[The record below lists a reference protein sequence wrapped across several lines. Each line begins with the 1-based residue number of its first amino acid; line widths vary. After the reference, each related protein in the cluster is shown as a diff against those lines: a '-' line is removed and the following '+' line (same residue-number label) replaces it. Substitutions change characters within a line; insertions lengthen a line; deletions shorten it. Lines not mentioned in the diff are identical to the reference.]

1 MVVAEVFAKD
11 PAQVSLIEHDDVVQT
26 IPAYGTDD
34 TFDKWILPRRT
45 RRAKRI
51 LYRQALDTLSDSFAV
66 DGIAISQQITRG
78 RIERKGLNDLLGSPS
93 SGRVLGHVEVHD
105 FATVMA

>member
-34 TFDKWILPRRT
+34 TFDKWILPGRT
-45 RRAKRI
+45 RRAKV
-51 LYRQALDTLSDSFAV
+51 RQNEIGKIV
-66 DGIAISQQITRG
+66 VIG
-78 RIERKGLNDLLGSPS
+78 GLA
-93 SGRVLGHVEVHD
+93 
-105 FATVMA
+105 FATPKVPPDRGPTKDTQVVLHPLAAG